1 MSMVQVLGSFLFLVG
16 GFFTFVGALGVL
28 RMPDV
33 YNKLQAGTKATTLGF
48 ISIALGLLCF
58 QPGWTL
64 KILLIALFMLL
75 TNPIGSHALARA
87 AKNTGVPVNG
97 VNPAGGI
104 RTQEDRFTSEALHTT
119 GTVKGEVQGQ

>member
-1 MSMVQVLGSFLFLVG
+1 MNIIQVLGSFLFLVG
-16 GFFTFVGALGVL
+16 AFFVFVGALGVL

-48 ISIALGLLCF
+48 VSIALGLLCF

-64 KILLIALFMLL
+64 KILLIAFFVLL

-87 AKNTGVPVNG
+87 AKNTEIPV
-97 VNPAGGI
+97 VSARSSS
-104 RTQEDRFTSEALHTT
+104 RTM
-119 GTVKGEVQGQ
+119 KGEVQE